1 MDHHVVHEPLL
12 LLVVLTVERVNKIL
26 GCDHWNKT
34 TPTVL
39 SGGTIYLVRSSNF
52 GQNPMLRRFQ
62 WNLYIMLLI
71 FQCLTTRNDTFCCF
85 KNLILLCTP
94 FCFCICLS
102 CMNPLKGAK
111 PVPGPTMITGVTD
124 LNGRRNWVL
133 RTKIGTRGGSPSAKE
148 ENVEEK
154 LRNLPNNYNHGQKSL
169 R

>member
-1 MDHHVVHEPLL
+1 
-12 LLVVLTVERVNKIL
+12 
-26 GCDHWNKT
+26 
-34 TPTVL
+34 
-39 SGGTIYLVRSSNF
+39 
-52 GQNPMLRRFQ
+52 
-62 WNLYIMLLI
+62 MLLI
-71 FQCLTTRNDTFCCF
+71 FQSLTTRNDTFRCF

-169 R
+169 TQ